1 MCCPETGCYSER
13 VRKLSAPELIRLGKL
28 PPANIEGVTLEPAC
42 VCEDCNAV
50 FLEGYHDWVPL
61 VVRLGRLTPAAGA
74 TAFPAG

>member
-13 VRKLSAPELIRLGKL
+13 IRKLSAPELIRAGRL

-50 FLEGYHDWVPL
+50 FMDGYHEGLPL
-61 VVRLGRLTPAAGA
+61 VVRLGRLAPAA
-74 TAFPAG
+74 TWTSFTRD

>member
-13 VRKLSAPELIRLGKL
+13 IRKPTGPELIRVGRL
-28 PPANIEGVTLEPAC
+28 PPANIEGVILEPAC
-42 VCEDCNAV
+42 VCEDCKAV
-50 FLEGYHDWVPL
+50 FMEGYHEGLPL

>member
-28 PPANIEGVTLEPAC
+28 PPANIEGVTREPAC

-50 FLEGYHDWVPL
+50 FMEGYHDWVPL